1 MFTNFISFNCPSISV
16 FPNNL
21 PKFFIIPISS
31 SFIFVTVV
39 SRLLFQ
45 ASPADLLSISSTAF
59 LNILQTFPS
68 TFSDIYIKVLGI
80 GSYVNLIFV
89 INMFSAFF
97 ISCNSFTLYAYFF
110 EKVIPIIVLVINIR
124 FKINNFIQNI
134 LFSYLIF
141 LQIIF
146 LFSSK
151 NKNLSNV
158 FVLYNLPS
166 IGFLITSS
174 ILSPCAVNIPFMPE
188 QTA

>member
-1 MFTNFISFNCPSISV
+1 METPQKTVIITGRDIKNNNFIEELENITFKQDDYI
-16 FPNNL
+16 L
-21 PKFFIIPISS
+21 ISS
-31 SFIFVTVV
+31 NNYSNLT
-39 SRLLFQ
+39 
-45 ASPADLLSISSTAF
+45 
-59 LNILQTFPS
+59 
-68 TFSDIYIKVLGI
+68 
-80 GSYVNLIFV
+80 VNLK
-89 INMFSAFF
+89 ND
-97 ISCNSFTLYAYFF
+97 
-110 EKVIPIIVLVINIR
+110 EKYNFDSNEKMNNTR